1 MTVVP
6 VCLVDRGGRLMSL
19 WADTVV
25 PGGAG
30 VGLVAASDFW
40 GDVAPQRVSQW

>member
-1 MTVVP
+1 MLERTVVP

-25 PGGAG
+25 RGGVGVDAG
-30 VGLVAASDFW
+30 VGVVLLF
-40 GDVAPQRVSQW
+40 GRRN